1 MKFSYLKLVFFQPG
15 ASPIK
20 LWNQGFHPLAG
31 QKNRPSRLQRVWSLT
46 SNDLKAA
53 PLAAKLMKSYALLAE
68 PWFCPQEMG
77 GGFSWWWVYWKKWKF
92 TGLWIKHEKQGKSFL
107 KLFPWISC
115 WLPQFCKSIQVLL
128 QSRCF
133 FGRKSQVKL
142 EAWQSF
148 IQSFGGFSSLQN
160 GGRTI

>member
-1 MKFSYLKLVFFQPG
+1 
-15 ASPIK
+15 
-20 LWNQGFHPLAG
+20 
-31 QKNRPSRLQRVWSLT
+31 LT

-77 GGFSWWWVYWKKWKF
+77 GDFLGDEFIGNYGNLRAYGLHMKNRKF
-92 TGLWIKHEKQGKSFL
+92 TSFL

-142 EAWQSF
+142 EAW
-148 IQSFGGFSSLQN
+148 LP
-160 GGRTI
+160 